1 MLKAEFK
8 ENNLKIGQEI
18 SRFLNGYGL
27 ILASNSPRRAEILNL
42 AKVPFKITSPRY
54 SEEVL
59 GSEKPDVLVQRNS
72 MKKAESIS
80 NEIQAGIILGADT
93 VVVLEQE
100 ILGKPKDEKE
110 AISMLKKLSGKW
122 HEVYTGVA
130 LLNKA
135 NSKQIS
141 GFEMTGVKFNQL
153 SEKEIKEY
161 VATGDS
167 LDKAGA
173 YGIQESAS
181 GGLVEKIEGNFDNV
195 MGLSLQKV
203 EELLKEIL

>member
-1 MLKAEFK
+1 MLQTEFRK
-8 ENNLKIGQEI
+8 NSLKIGREI

-27 ILASNSPRRAEILNL
+27 ILASGSPRRAEILNL
-42 AKVPFKITSPRY
+42 ARVPFEVKSPRF
-54 SEEVL
+54 SDEIL
-59 GSEKPDVLVQRNS
+59 KSLKPEILVQKNS

-100 ILGKPKDEKE
+100 ILGKPKDERE
-110 AISMLKKLSGKW
+110 ALSMLKKLSGKW
-122 HEVYTGVA
+122 HRVYTGVA
-130 LLNKA
+130 LINKN
-135 NSKQIS
+135 NSKRVS
-141 GFEMTGVKFNQL
+141 SFEVTEVKFNQL
-153 SEKEIKEY
+153 TDKAINEY
-161 VATGDS
+161 VGTGDS

-195 MGLSLQKV
+195 MGLPLKKVLELV
-203 EELLKEIL
+203 EEIL

>member
-1 MLKAEFK
+1 MLKAELK
-8 ENNLKIGQEI
+8 QNSLKIGQEI

-42 AKVPFKITSPRY
+42 AGVPFKVTSSRY
-54 SEEVL
+54 SEERSD
-59 GSEKPDVLVQRNS
+59 SEKPEVLVQKNS

-80 NEIQAGIILGADT
+80 SEIKSGIVLGADT
-93 VVVLEQE
+93 IVVLEQE

-110 AISMLKKLSGKW
+110 AFSMLKKLNGKW
-122 HEVYTGVA
+122 HRVYTGVA
-130 LLNKA
+130 LLNKK
-135 NSKQIS
+135 NSKRIS
-141 GFEMTGVKFNQL
+141 GFEVTEVKFNEL
-153 SEKEIKEY
+153 TDKEINEY
-161 VATGDS
+161 VGTGDS

-195 MGLSLQKV
+195 MGLPLKKV
-203 EELLKEIL
+203 QELLEEIL

>member
-1 MLKAEFK
+1 MLQTEFRK
-8 ENNLKIGQEI
+8 NSLKIGREI

-42 AKVPFKITSPRY
+42 AGVLFKVTSPRY
-54 SEEVL
+54 SEERSD
-59 GSEKPDVLVQRNS
+59 SEKPEVLVQKNS

-93 VVVLEQE
+93 IVVLEQE

-110 AISMLKKLSGKW
+110 AFTMLKKLNGKW
-122 HEVYTGVA
+122 HQVYTGVA
-130 LLNKA
+130 LLNKT

-141 GFEMTGVKFNQL
+141 GFEVTEVKFNQL
-153 SEKEIKEY
+153 TDKEINEY

-195 MGLSLQKV
+195 MGLPLNKVQK
-203 EELLKEIL
+203 LLEEIL

>member
-1 MLKAEFK
+1 MLQTEFR

-27 ILASNSPRRAEILNL
+27 ILASSSPRRAEILNL
-42 AKVPFKITSPRY
+42 AGVPFKIISPRF
-54 SEEVL
+54 SDEIL
-59 GSEKPDVLVQRNS
+59 NSQKPEILVQKNS

-100 ILGKPKDEKE
+100 IFGKPKNEKE
-110 AISMLKKLSGKW
+110 AILMLKKLNGKW
-122 HEVYTGVA
+122 HQVYTGVA
-130 LLNKA
+130 LLNKN

-141 GFEMTGVKFNQL
+141 GFEVTRVKFNEL
-153 SEKEIKEY
+153 TEKEIKKY
-161 VATGDS
+161 IATGDS

-173 YGIQESAS
+173 YGIQESAP

-195 MGLSLQKV
+195 MGLPLQKV